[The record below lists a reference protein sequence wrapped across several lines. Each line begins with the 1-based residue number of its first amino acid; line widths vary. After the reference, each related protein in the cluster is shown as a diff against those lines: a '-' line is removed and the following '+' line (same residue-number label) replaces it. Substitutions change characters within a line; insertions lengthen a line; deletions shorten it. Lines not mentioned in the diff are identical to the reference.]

1 MKIVAC
7 FKNVPDVRDIVINED
22 QTIDTAQASC
32 AIGEYD
38 LNAIEEG
45 SLLAELDDSVE
56 LIALTADGPSAA
68 TPKMKKNVLS
78 RGPHRLVVAQNDQL
92 RTASAWDT
100 SKALAEAI
108 ESMGDVDLVL
118 FGEGSS
124 DMCQQQ
130 VGSMTAAILGF
141 NAVNAISKLEVDGE
155 KVEATRTTED
165 CIQHLRINLPA
176 CISVTSD
183 INKPRISSMKAILA
197 AGKKPIDVMDIVV
210 GEGKSVEVKS
220 VLAPE
225 KEDRKKI
232 VFEDASDENL
242 KKFFQEI
249 CSAI

>member
-7 FKNVPDVRDIVINED
+7 FKNVPDARDIVVNED
-22 QTIDTAQASC
+22 RTIDTTRASY

-45 SLLAELDDSVE
+45 SLLAEADDSVE
-56 LIALTADGPSAA
+56 FIALTADGPSAA

-92 RTASAWDT
+92 QTANALDT
-100 SKALAEAI
+100 AKAIAEAI
-108 ESMGDVDLVL
+108 ESIGGVDLVL

-141 NAVNAISKLEVDGE
+141 NAVNAISKLELDGE
-155 KVEATRTTED
+155 KIEATRTTED
-165 CIQHLRINLPA
+165 SVQHLRIGLPA
-176 CISVTSD
+176 CISVTSG

-197 AGKKPIDVMDIVV
+197 AGKKPIDVMDAVV
-210 GEGKSVEVKS
+210 NADKSVEVKS

-225 KEDRKKI
+225 KEDRKRI

-249 CSAI
+249 RSAI